1 MKTTSSI
8 VKILFATLAV
18 SPSIYAAKAT
28 SAVSLPDI
36 ADVCDTTGFLPN
48 LNHLNPNPNLNR
60 YASDLIKKVLVSI

>member
-48 LNHLNPNPNLNR
+48 LNPNPNLNR